1 MSKSYNFI
9 KRALQSLPT
18 YITPA
23 LLIFLVLSRLT
34 WRWKYMIEQV
44 IGQRLFFAV
53 LAVSVI
59 ALIVVHRR
67 RIADFMKLTVVKT
80 ILIMAILGIA
90 VYQKVSPVEFL
101 ILAYALFA
109 FFFLRTYNAAFKVNL
124 MKTVETITDIFNN
137 EGRTPAVFA
146 LLCIITA
153 PVLLILK
160 KSGAA
165 EQLAIYAYYFL
176 VLTVVLQML
185 EVKLRIER
193 ENKLLDLL
201 KEAYIHS
208 RNAMPRAADLIRK
221 INWASFRRSIF
232 STTLR
237 FIFRSTLYKIS
248 TFIAVILLIVVAQ
261 SVSWK
266 KLIKTIEMKPEYQSQ
281 LTLVDHDQ
289 RQIVFAPTVNEAMV
303 PIRITHPLS
312 NPRVWPNA
320 GANPVRIGVLWF
332 EQGSAG
338 DRHNA
343 VFEERHDLDKPLFI
357 NSSKDMRIILKRPP
371 LPGGRSYE
379 VHLSMVHDGVRWFG
393 SDNGAV
399 AKMNVSLQSLRG
411 RQRLTRELQILQQ
424 ARLRLAEAWSEQLM
438 IAPDNYKSKIELLG
452 KADSVGLK
460 SIKLAVTNK
469 SKIPWPAVGKNP
481 VQIGVIWIQKIKE
494 QDKVIHTHIGEE
506 VFPLAEPLLPSK
518 REIVEIR
525 FDPFKY
531 PEADEIWVG
540 MVQSGKNWFYRWKDD
555 VIKLAKKRDVAALDP
570 EIIEAESLKVLREAK
585 HLESINLAILN
596 GINDASIADRDK
608 YRSRIR
614 LNNASPEE
622 TWQVSARAIMD
633 LDLSIT
639 NMGSVAWP
647 IGVEKPVNIGV
658 LWFKKGSSP
667 ISYTQAISEER
678 CYLPR
683 VLMSG
688 SSVDVN
694 CKILPKIVP
703 GQYEVWIG
711 LVHEGNSWFYKRG
724 DSVLK
729 LNVNV
734 Q

>member
-1 MSKSYNFI
+1 MSMPDNFI
-9 KRALQSLPT
+9 KRAFQASLT

-23 LLIFLVLSRLT
+23 LLTFLVLSRLT

-53 LAVSVI
+53 LAASVI

-67 RIADFMKLTVVKT
+67 RIADFLKPTVVKT

-90 VYQKVSPVEFL
+90 VYQKVSPIEFL

-109 FFFLRTYNAAFKVNL
+109 FFSLRTHNAAFKVNL
-124 MKTVETITDIFNN
+124 MKTVETIADIFNN

-146 LLCIITA
+146 LLCIITI

-208 RNAMPRAADLIRK
+208 RDAMPRAVDLIRK
-221 INWASFRRSIF
+221 INWTSFRRSGF
-232 STTLR
+232 ST
-237 FIFRSTLYKIS
+237 TLYKIS

-266 KLIKTIEMKPEYQSQ
+266 KLIKTIEAKPEYQSQ

-289 RQIVFAPTVNEAMV
+289 RQIVFAPTVNEVTV
-303 PIRITHPLS
+303 PVRITHPLS

-320 GANPVRIGVLWF
+320 GVDPVRIGVLWF

-343 VFEERHDLDKPLFI
+343 VFEERHDLDKPLLI
-357 NSSKDMRIILKRPP
+357 NSSKDMRITLKRPP

-399 AKMNVSLQSLRG
+399 AKINASLQSLWG
-411 RQRLTRELQILQQ
+411 IQRLTRELQTLQQ
-424 ARLRLAEAWSEQLM
+424 ARLRLAEAWGEQLM
-438 IAPDNYKSKIELLG
+438 MAPDNYKSKIELLD
-452 KADSVGLK
+452 KADSVGVNP
-460 SIKLAVTNK
+460 IKLAVTNK
-469 SKIPWPAVGKNP
+469 GKIPWPANGKNP

-506 VFPLAEPLLPSK
+506 VFPFAEPLFPGK
-518 REIVEIR
+518 REIVEIQ
-525 FDPFKY
+525 FDPSKY
-531 PEADEIWVG
+531 PEADEVWVG
-540 MVQSGKNWFYRWKDD
+540 MVHSGKKWFYRWKDD
-555 VIKLAKKRDVAALDP
+555 VIKLAKKRDVAALNS

-585 HLESINLAILN
+585 HLENINFTILN
-596 GINDASIADRDK
+596 RINDASVADRDK

-614 LNNASPEE
+614 LNNGSPEE
-622 TWQVSARAIMD
+622 IRQVSARAIMD
-633 LDLSIT
+633 IDLSIT

-647 IGVEKPVNIGV
+647 IGVKKPVNIGV
-658 LWFKKGSSP
+658 VWFKKGSSP

-678 CYLPR
+678 CYLPH

-703 GQYEVWIG
+703 GQYEVWVG
-711 LVHEGNSWFYKRG
+711 LVHEGNSWFYERG